1 MSEEKKQT
9 LSQML
14 SVLKIMEH
22 DIDTSDEIT
31 LEMCDEHFAQIKS
44 IDEKVDKLLGYMELA
59 ETQAESFKKRA
70 DQLSKRAKS
79 WAKKYESLKDYAI
92 YLANNFPEVQGRG
105 NERTFYKRL
114 NSPSLCVDIERKWS
128 SDHVVADE
136 FVNEV
141 PEKYRMLKQFWVLDT
156 AALKNDMKTGLEF
169 HWAKLVRKENLK
181 IEEKVKG

>member
-22 DIDTSDEIT
+22 DIDTADEIT

-79 WAKKYESLKDYAI
+79 WAKK
-92 YLANNFPEVQGRG
+92 
-105 NERTFYKRL
+105 
-114 NSPSLCVDIERKWS
+114 
-128 SDHVVADE
+128 
-136 FVNEV
+136 
-141 PEKYRMLKQFWVLDT
+141 
-156 AALKNDMKTGLEF
+156 
-169 HWAKLVRKENLK
+169 
-181 IEEKVKG
+181 